1 MIEEKGRQMSP
12 SKDKDKEGTTQVAF
26 RLPDSLI
33 ARLDRHAERLSKEH
47 PGLEFTRVDA
57 VRTLLTVALDEA
69 EASDKRRGGK
79 G

>member
-1 MIEEKGRQMSP
+1 MTAKKGRQMAP
-12 SKDKDKEGTTQVAF
+12 SKEKDKESTTQVAF

-69 EASDKRRGGK
+69 EAAEKRK
-79 G
+79 GSR

>member
-12 SKDKDKEGTTQVAF
+12 SKDKDKESTTQVAF

-57 VRTLLTVALDEA
+57 VRTLLTVALDEV
-69 EASDKRRGGK
+69 EASDKRK
-79 G
+79 GSR